1 VTSFNPEPVR
11 RKRKVR
17 PRRPL
22 IAPAARTALIVL
34 LALAAIYVIL
44 SRAYGPVAEH
54 WAYGVVA
61 TVIGLLVGSRM
72 G

>member
-44 SRAYGPVAEH
+44 SRAYGPVEH